1 VDRRRAGS
9 RRRHQGR
16 QWRQKVR
23 WSRPGSEKSSGAQ
36 GLQAQVRNDPPNHRL
51 LQDRRN
57 DLQLA
62 TAVRAVLHV
71 DREQTLEQL
80 GRF

>member
-1 VDRRRAGS
+1 
-9 RRRHQGR
+9 
-16 QWRQKVR
+16 VR
-23 WSRPGSEKSSGAQ
+23 ED
-36 GLQAQVRNDPPNHRL
+36 LLDHRL

-57 DLQLA
+57 DLQLTA
-62 TAVRAVLHV
+62 AVRAVFHV

>member
-1 VDRRRAGS
+1 
-9 RRRHQGR
+9 
-16 QWRQKVR
+16 VR
-23 WSRPGSEKSSGAQ
+23 KD
-36 GLQAQVRNDPPNHRL
+36 LLDDRL